1 MKRLANLYRLLAAA
15 VLVFGL
21 STTALAELAAV
32 GPVSAANGFP
42 VWYEDTEGLRLELCL
57 DQNGF
62 CLLENPDPGS
72 PVSFP
77 DNFGPEAFWWDGAA
91 VAANANAGINGA
103 LTMAMEGA
111 FFSGNPI
118 PGDQVAF
125 ARIRISVDVTV
136 PGTYIVTHPFGVI
149 TFPNVTVADG
159 INVTQDIGNF
169 EGPGPNGDYTLA
181 LGNDPTQSGT
191 VNADGRSIGPFLVP
205 ANAAG
210 EALPFVQFDGNVYI
224 ANPATLQRVTGS
236 PLGTNFFRIE
246 GPGGIVAETPFF
258 TLMGKVSGC
267 TPENAANP
275 PIAAADIAATLR
287 GQAVTIP
294 VLANDTDTIVE
305 FDANNVPTLVPGV
318 PALGTV
324 AIVNQPASGSAVVN
338 PDGTLTYTPGVAGT
352 ATIGYTVTD
361 FCGVVSN
368 VATVTAQVEDLVAAK
383 AEYRV
388 KTGKWQI
395 SGSSNQLVDL
405 LGAPNVI
412 TLRAGSATGPTIG
425 IAPVN
430 QVNGSWSYSGKST
443 ASPGAAPQTVHVE
456 SGLDLAVPR
465 ALQLR

>member
-1 MKRLANLYRLLAAA
+1 MKRIAKLYRLLAAA
-15 VLVFGL
+15 VLIFGL
-21 STTALAELAAV
+21 STTAQAELAAV

-42 VWYEDTEGLRLELCL
+42 IWYEDTEGLRLELCL

-62 CLLENPDPGS
+62 CLLENPDPGAD
-72 PVSFP
+72 VSFP

-91 VAANANAGINGA
+91 AVTNAGINGS
-103 LTMAMEGA
+103 LILAMEGA
-111 FFSGNPI
+111 FVNENPI
-118 PGDQVAF
+118 AGDQAAF
-125 ARIRISVDVTV
+125 ARIRILVDVPTA
-136 PGTYIVTHPFGVI
+136 GTYTVTHPFGVI
-149 TFPNVTVADG
+149 TFPNVTVANG
-159 INVTQDIGNF
+159 IKVTQDIGNF
-169 EGPGPNGDYTLA
+169 LSPGPNGDYSIA
-181 LGNDPTQSGT
+181 LGDDPTRAGT

-210 EALPFVQFDGNVYI
+210 EALPFVQFGGNVYI
-224 ANPATLQRVTGS
+224 ANPTALHRVTGS

-258 TLMGKVSGC
+258 NLMGKVSGC

-275 PIAAADIAATLR
+275 PIAATDIAATLL

-324 AIVNQPASGSAVVN
+324 TIVTPPASGSAVVN
-338 PDGTLTYTPGVAGT
+338 PDGTLTYTPGDAGT

-368 VATVTAQVEDLVAAK
+368 EATVTAQVEDLVAAK

-395 SGSSNQLVDL
+395 SGSSNQLLDL

-412 TLRAGSATGPTIG
+412 TLRAGSPTGPTIG
-425 IAPVN
+425 IAPVD

-443 ASPGAAPQTVHVE
+443 ASPGAAPQTVHAE
-456 SGLDLAVPR
+456 SGLELTVPR

>member
-1 MKRLANLYRLLAAA
+1 MMKTLANLCRLLAAA

-21 STTALAELAAV
+21 STTAQAELAAV

-42 VWYEDTEGLRLELCL
+42 VWYEDTAGLRLELCL

-62 CLLENPDPGS
+62 CLLEVDPGL

-77 DNFGPEAFWWDGAA
+77 GNFGPEAFWWDGAA
-91 VAANANAGINGA
+91 VAANAGINGS
-103 LTMAMEGA
+103 LTMAMEAA
-111 FFSGNPI
+111 FVNEGPI
-118 PGDQVAF
+118 DGDQVAF
-125 ARIRISVDVTV
+125 ARIRILADVPVDGSYT
-136 PGTYIVTHPFGVI
+136 VTHPFGVI
-149 TFPNVTVADG
+149 TFPNVTVANG

-169 EGPGPNGDYTLA
+169 VDPGPAGDYSIA
-181 LGNDPTQSGT
+181 LGDDLTQAGT
-191 VNADGRSIGPFLVP
+191 VNSAGRSIGPFLVP

-210 EALPFVQFDGNVYI
+210 EALPFVHSGGNVYI
-224 ANPATLQRVTGS
+224 ALPTALHRVTGS
-236 PLGTNFFRIE
+236 PLGTNFFRID

-258 TLMGKVSGC
+258 NLMGKVSGC
-267 TPENAANP
+267 TLDNAANP
-275 PIAAADIAATLR
+275 PIAATDIAATLL

-324 AIVNQPASGSAVVN
+324 TIVTPPATGSAVAN
-338 PDGTLTYTPGVAGT
+338 ADGTVTYTPGDAGT

-368 VATVTAQVEDLVAAK
+368 ETTVTAVVEDLVAAK

-388 KTGKWQI
+388 RTGKWQI
-395 SGSSNQLVDL
+395 SGSSTQLVDL
-405 LGAPNVI
+405 LDAPNVI

-425 IAPVN
+425 IAPVD
-430 QVNGSWSYSGKST
+430 QVDGSWSYSGKST

>member
-1 MKRLANLYRLLAAA
+1 MKRLENLRRLFAAA
-15 VLVFGL
+15 VLVIGL
-21 STTALAELAAV
+21 SATAQAELAAV

-42 VWYEDTEGLRLELCL
+42 IWYEDTEGLRLELCL

-91 VAANANAGINGA
+91 VAANDGIAGA
-103 LTMAMEGA
+103 LTLAMEGA
-111 FFSGNPI
+111 FANEDPI
-118 PGDQVAF
+118 AGDQVAF
-125 ARIRISVDVTV
+125 ARIRILVDVPTA
-136 PGTYIVTHPFGVI
+136 GTYTVTHPFGFI
-149 TFPNVTVADG
+149 TFPNVTVANG
-159 INVTQDIGNF
+159 IKITQDIGNF
-169 EGPGPNGDYTLA
+169 DGPGPAGNYSIA
-181 LGNDPTQSGT
+181 LGNDPTQAGT

-210 EALPFVQFDGNVYI
+210 EALPFVQFEGNVYI
-224 ANPATLQRVTGS
+224 ANPTALHRVTGS

-258 TLMGKVSGC
+258 NLMGKVSGC
-267 TPENAANP
+267 TVENADNP
-275 PIAAADIAATLR
+275 PIAAADIAATLL

-305 FDANNVPTLVPGV
+305 FDANNVPTPVSGV

-324 AIVNQPASGSAVVN
+324 TIVTPPATGSAVAN
-338 PDGTLTYTPGVAGT
+338 PDGTVTYTPGVAGT

-368 VATVTAQVEDLVAAK
+368 VATVTAVVEDLVAAK

-388 KTGKWQI
+388 RTGKWQL
-395 SGSSNQLVDL
+395 SGSTSQLVDL

-412 TLRAGSATGPTIG
+412 TLRAGSTTGPTIG
-425 IAPVN
+425 IAPVDP
-430 QVNGSWSYSGKST
+430 VTGSWSYSGKST

-456 SGLDLAVPR
+456 SGLELTVPR